1 MKRTIRKRVME
12 MLDERIR
19 LDYIWLHIRDEF
31 PHKNASWNYMKRLER
46 EWIRQAMPSQ
56 PHK

>member
-19 LDYIWLHIRDEF
+19 LDYIWHHIQDEF
-31 PHKNASWNYMKRLER
+31 PHKSAGWDYMKRLER
-46 EWIRQAMPSQ
+46 EWVRRPVPSQ